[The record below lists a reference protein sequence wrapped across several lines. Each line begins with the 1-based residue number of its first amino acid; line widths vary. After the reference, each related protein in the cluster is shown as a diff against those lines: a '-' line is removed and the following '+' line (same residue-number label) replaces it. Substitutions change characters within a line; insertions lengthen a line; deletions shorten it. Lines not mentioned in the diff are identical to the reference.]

1 MWCIATVVS
10 VYSVHLE
17 CKVPPSA
24 AIRQGDLG
32 KYTSSCEQ
40 YINCGKLMNIYTILK
55 LWTLIKNIIET
66 LHKFPYNILFTFLMD
81 RGRAPNG
88 IGHLI
93 ILLHFVG
100 ENGNFFCEYIANFS
114 RFWVGPLLI
123 SAETWPVGGW
133 PGGLLQE
140 TASNHMHGLS
150 VASSLTSITN
160 TMTVIGWIHKKK
172 TFHWNLQSIKR
183 SNVYSSEWPD
193 DLNSSNSRPTSSTQI
208 SKCQVRSDWSSII
221 QPGLFYTLC
230 PGNGLTPE
238 EIKGYH

>member
-1 MWCIATVVS
+1 
-10 VYSVHLE
+10 
-17 CKVPPSA
+17 
-24 AIRQGDLG
+24 
-32 KYTSSCEQ
+32 
-40 YINCGKLMNIYTILK
+40 
-55 LWTLIKNIIET
+55 
-66 LHKFPYNILFTFLMD
+66 MD

-172 TFHWNLQSIKR
+172 NLSLKFAINQTFKCIQFRVTWWPKFIKFTTHFFHTNQQMSGQVRLIQHNPARIVLHTVPRKR
-183 SNVYSSEWPD
+183 SDTRRDQGVSLMGYLVKRNFGFPPEITYPVTIKQCFPATLTSQPFTPVVVYFIFFSLFWPITR
-193 DLNSSNSRPTSSTQI
+193 N
-208 SKCQVRSDWSSII
+208 
-221 QPGLFYTLC
+221 TLS
-230 PGNGLTPE
+230 
-238 EIKGYH
+238 